1 MPDKPR
7 SFKETVAA
15 QEPAD
20 RARLANAESFN
31 DVTVSNPFHQ
41 QVTVIEDRDGGE
53 WRVEYFDD
61 DGGCYV
67 TAFAGLK
74 PRSGRATIS
83 RRSSLDG
90 CEPSERSSRRSPAPA
105 DMALPPGFVS
115 PCLPTKAPRP
125 PTGEAWLHEIKRLP
139 HDG

>member
-20 RARLANAESFN
+20 RARLANAESFE
-31 DVTVSNPFHQ
+31 DVTVSSPFHR
-41 QVTVIEDRDGGE
+41 QVTVIEDGDATGD

-67 TAFAGLK
+67 TVFAV
-74 PRSGRATIS
+74 PRRRSGLATILTIQI
-83 RRSSLDG
+83 RAAAAVR
-90 CEPSERSSRRSPAPA
+90 A
-105 DMALPPGFVS
+105 
-115 PCLPTKAPRP
+115 K
-125 PTGEAWLHEIKRLP
+125 
-139 HDG
+139 